1 MYVGVCVCVCVCVFM
16 NLCHFLAPPPKS
28 KPAGGLFEEEDDIF
42 PSPSAAQNKPTAVK
56 VLHIL
61 MPTYIHVRT
70 LCTEEVLHACV
81 WVCESVCVCA

>member
-1 MYVGVCVCVCVCVFM
+1 MCVYVCVCVCVCVCVFM

-61 MPTYIHVRT
+61 MPTYIHVYGGGPT
-70 LCTEEVLHACV
+70 CV
-81 WVCESVCVCA
+81 GVGV